1 MKSKKAVYFL
11 AFLVLGVW
19 GMILQKIFLAM
30 QNKDGDKVAVNTQI
44 ASKLSVPYQYPD
56 TFKLLLNYPDPFTG
70 QLQKHPDTAVRSKT
84 EVRKIVHTMD
94 RQDPF
99 EGVKYLGF
107 VADGSGK
114 RRLAI
119 LSYNGEE
126 KMLKEGDLLHG
137 IKLLKVENSAIKI
150 SSGQVIKL
158 IKKE

>member
-11 AFLVLGVW
+11 AILVLGVW

-30 QNKDGDKVAVNTQI
+30 QNTDGEKVTVNTKMVD
-44 ASKLSVPYQYPD
+44 KLSVPYQYPD
-56 TFKLLLNYPDPFTG
+56 TFKLVLNYPDPFTG
-70 QLQKHPDTAVRSKT
+70 QLPKRLDTTVRPKT
-84 EVRKIVHTMD
+84 EVRKIVHAMD

-99 EGVKYLGF
+99 EGLKYLGF

-119 LSYNGEE
+119 LSYKGEE

-150 SSGQVIKL
+150 TSGRAIKL
-158 IKKE
+158 LRKE